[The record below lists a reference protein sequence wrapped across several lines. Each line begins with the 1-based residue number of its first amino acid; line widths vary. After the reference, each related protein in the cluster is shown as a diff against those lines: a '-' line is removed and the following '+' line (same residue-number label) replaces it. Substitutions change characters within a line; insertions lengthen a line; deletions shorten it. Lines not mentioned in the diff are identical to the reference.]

1 MTLTMP
7 LGTYASA
14 IVAAGASQRD
24 RSAARLVPVDE
35 TVDKLPVMPFARR
48 EGGGSPAPA
57 APQACRIASQSAGRT
72 ELAGRGIG
80 S

>member
-1 MTLTMP
+1 
-7 LGTYASA
+7 
-14 IVAAGASQRD
+14 
-24 RSAARLVPVDE
+24 VPVDE
-35 TVDKLPVMPFARR
+35 TVDKLPVVPFARR
-48 EGGGSPAPA
+48 EDGGGPAPA

>member
-1 MTLTMP
+1 M
-7 LGTYASA
+7 
-14 IVAAGASQRD
+14 
-24 RSAARLVPVDE
+24 PVDE

-48 EGGGSPAPA
+48 KGGGGSAPA
-57 APQACRIASQSAGRT
+57 APQACRIAAQSAGRA